1 VLAKKEWVQQS
12 WVRPLIT
19 LAVILS
25 VAMIL
30 APEFRIPGYLLIV
43 LRQVSETGILATGMT
58 LVIISGG
65 IDLSVGSLL
74 ALSATLFAAILTSE
88 KLPFAVALPTALAA
102 AVGASTLFGLA
113 NGIVSTGLRI
123 QPFIVT
129 LATMIGARGFARWV
143 VDNNTIDIGF
153 QGDRVSDLVR
163 AVAQPQIIVPSFLV
177 VAVIGLILLNYTRWG
192 RYLFAVGG
200 SENAA
205 RLSGIAVS
213 WVKIRVYLLSG
224 ALAGLA
230 GILHTCQ
237 NRQGNPN
244 DGVSYELDAIAAAVI
259 GGTSLAGGKGSIFG
273 AFVGTLVLGIIIN
286 LLRIKGFDEN
296 VQWMLKA
303 AIIVAAVWIQLVGTK
318 RRD

>member
-1 VLAKKEWVQQS
+1 MV
-12 WVRPLIT
+12 
-19 LAVILS
+19 
-25 VAMIL
+25 L
-30 APEFRIPGYLLIV
+30 APEFRVPKYLLIV

-74 ALSATLFAAILTSE
+74 ALSATLFAAIFTSE
-88 KLPFAVALPTALAA
+88 KLSIGQALPLALLASIGSAA
-102 AVGASTLFGLA
+102 LFGLL
-113 NGIVSTGLRI
+113 NGVVSTGLRL

-129 LATMIGARGFARWV
+129 LASMIGARGFARWV
-143 VDNNTIDIGF
+143 VNNNTIDIGF
-153 QGDRVSDLVR
+153 AGGGVSDIVR
-163 AVAQPQIIVPSFLV
+163 HVAQASVIVPCFLA
-177 VAVIGLILLNYTRWG
+177 VAVIGLVLLNFTRWG

-200 SENAA
+200 SESAA

-224 ALAGLA
+224 ALAGFA
-230 GILHTCQ
+230 GVLHTCQ

-273 AFVGTLVLGIIIN
+273 AFVGTLALGIIIN
-286 LLRIKGFDEN
+286 LLRLKGFDEN

-318 RRD
+318 RKD